1 MSRKLKPEPKL
12 SVAKRQPPRWQH
24 ERNLVIFAWI
34 IIPLTIL
41 LAVGLVGYWGY
52 DNYVA
57 VWHQPIAEINKTVLG
72 NETGNQTILGNKTI
86 VRMDYYV
93 KMLRFY
99 TVNSGNQSDTTSLPY
114 QTLSQIENDELTRRA
129 ALNLGI
135 QVSSDELGNA
145 TDTYVLR
152 LTGGNATQP
161 GALKESYQRVLD
173 VLRLSEGDL
182 RQVVEA
188 NLLREK
194 LREYFKDQKIPTE
207 TKQVHL
213 YDILVGN
220 EGNATEVLNRLQN
233 GENFS
238 TLAQELSIDEGSKQ
252 YGGDMGWLP
261 RGILSYY
268 IDPQLDQAAFSLE
281 VGNVSEP
288 IQTTR
293 GYYVI
298 TVSEIDENRPI
309 DDQYREVL
317 AASELDTWL
326 NELWTA
332 SNIKNYLDQD
342 KIDWA
347 TARIK

>member
-24 ERNLVIFAWI
+24 ERNLVVFAWI

-52 DNYVA
+52 NNYVA
-57 VWHQPIAEINKTVLG
+57 VWHQPVVQIDRTVLG

-114 QTLSQIENDELTRRA
+114 QTVSQIETDELTRRA
-129 ALNLGI
+129 ALNLGT
-135 QVSSDELGNA
+135 QVTPGNITQEINDSIRSS
-145 TDTYVLR
+145 V
-152 LTGGNATQP
+152 GGNLTEAE
-161 GALKESYQRVLD
+161 LNEIYQEWLNSV
-173 VLRLSEGDL
+173 RLSDAEY

-213 YDILVGN
+213 YAILVSN

-233 GENFS
+233 GEDFA
-238 TLAQELSIDEGSKQ
+238 TLAQELSTDEASKQ
-252 YGGDMGWLP
+252 YGGDLGWLP

-281 VGNVSEP
+281 SGNVSEP

-298 TVSEIDENRPI
+298 KVAEIDENRPVE
-309 DDQYREVL
+309 DAYREIL
-317 AASELDTWL
+317 AASELDKWL

-347 TARIK
+347 MARIK

>member
-12 SVAKRQPPRWQH
+12 SVAKRQPPKWQH
-24 ERNLVIFAWI
+24 ERNLTLIVWI
-34 IIPLTIL
+34 VIPLTIV
-41 LAVGLVGYWGY
+41 LALGLVGYWGY
-52 DNYVA
+52 NNYVA

-72 NETGNQTILGNKTI
+72 NETGNQTILGNETI

-99 TVNSGNQSDTTSLPY
+99 SLVSGNQSNTASLPY
-114 QTLSQIENDELTRRA
+114 QTLSQVENDELTRRA
-129 ALNLGI
+129 ASNVGI

-145 TDTYVLR
+145 TDTYILR

-161 GALKESYQRVLD
+161 EALKELYQQVLN
-173 VLRLSEGDL
+173 VLRLSGGEL
-182 RQVVEA
+182 SQVVEA

-207 TKQVHL
+207 TKQVHP

-233 GENFS
+233 GEDFA
-238 TLAQELSIDEGSKQ
+238 TVAQELSTDEASKP
-252 YGGDMGWLP
+252 YGGDLGWLP

-268 IDPQLDQAAFSLE
+268 IDPQLDQYAFSLE

-288 IQTTR
+288 IKTTR

-298 TVSEIDENRPI
+298 KVYEIEENRPV
-309 DDQYREVL
+309 DDQYREIL
-317 AASELDTWL
+317 AASELDKWL

-332 SNIKNYLDQD
+332 SNIKDYLDQD

-347 TARIK
+347 MARIK

>member
-1 MSRKLKPEPKL
+1 M
-12 SVAKRQPPRWQH
+12 
-24 ERNLVIFAWI
+24 
-34 IIPLTIL
+34 
-41 LAVGLVGYWGY
+41 GYWGY
-52 DNYVA
+52 NNYVA

-72 NETGNQTILGNKTI
+72 NETGNQTILGNETI

-99 TVNSGNQSDTTSLPY
+99 SLVSGNQSNTASLPY

-129 ALNLGI
+129 ASNVGI
-135 QVSSDELGNA
+135 QVTSGNITQEINSSIRSSA
-145 TDTYVLR
+145 
-152 LTGGNATQP
+152 GGNITEAQ
-161 GALKESYQRVLD
+161 LNEIYQGWLDRV
-173 VLRLSEGDL
+173 RLSDAEY

-233 GENFS
+233 GEDFA
-238 TLAQELSIDEGSKQ
+238 TVAQELSTDEASKP
-252 YGGDMGWLP
+252 YGGDLGWLP

-268 IDPQLDQAAFSLE
+268 IDPQLDQYAFSLE

-288 IQTTR
+288 IKTTR

-298 TVSEIDENRPI
+298 KVAEIDENRPV
-309 DDQYREVL
+309 DDQYREIL
-317 AASELDTWL
+317 AASELDKWL
-326 NELWTA
+326 NELMGA
-332 SNIKNYLDQD
+332 SNIKDYLDQD

-347 TARIK
+347 MARIK

>member
-1 MSRKLKPEPKL
+1 LSRKLKPEPKL

-24 ERNLVIFAWI
+24 ERNLVVFAWI

-52 DNYVA
+52 NNYVA
-57 VWHQPIAEINKTVLG
+57 VWHQPVVQIDRTVLG

-114 QTLSQIENDELTRRA
+114 QTVSQIETDELTRRA
-129 ALNLGI
+129 ALNLGT
-135 QVSSDELGNA
+135 QVTPGNITQEINDSIRSS
-145 TDTYVLR
+145 V
-152 LTGGNATQP
+152 GGNLTEAE
-161 GALKESYQRVLD
+161 LNEIYQGWLNSV
-173 VLRLSEGDL
+173 RLSDAEY

-213 YDILVGN
+213 YAILVSN

-233 GENFS
+233 GEDFA
-238 TLAQELSIDEGSKQ
+238 TLAQELPQMRHQSN
-252 YGGDMGWLP
+252 MGVTWAGCP
-261 RGILSYY
+261 
-268 IDPQLDQAAFSLE
+268 E
-281 VGNVSEP
+281 
-288 IQTTR
+288 
-293 GYYVI
+293 
-298 TVSEIDENRPI
+298 
-309 DDQYREVL
+309 
-317 AASELDTWL
+317 AS
-326 NELWTA
+326 
-332 SNIKNYLDQD
+332 
-342 KIDWA
+342 
-347 TARIK
+347 